1 MAYSPV
7 LNDLLFILLPATLL
21 VVLCVQAC
29 FVIRL
34 VRRNRRRR
42 RELERQ
48 ARELDC
54 RLRELMK

>member
-1 MAYSPV
+1 MHYSPA
-7 LNDLLFILLPATLL
+7 LNDLLLILLPAALL
-21 VVLCVQAC
+21 AVLCMEAC

-34 VRRNRRRR
+34 ARRNRRRR

-54 RLRELMK
+54 RLRELLK